1 MIISPIASSSGEIT
15 TDALKFACKAT
26 INTQPQISL
35 VVLNSRLCI
44 EPRLL

>member
-1 MIISPIASSSGEIT
+1 MIISLIASSSGEIT